1 MPLDPETR
9 GLLEDRGCGAARF
22 RDALP
27 DRGIT
32 PCIPSKKNRKLPVC
46 YDQNFYSQRHKI
58 GTVSGQL
65 RDRRGIAMCYG
76 WHAHPFFGN
85 MPARAAIFYLDS

>member
-1 MPLDPETR
+1 M
-9 GLLEDRGCGAARF
+9 
-22 RDALP
+22 
-27 DRGIT
+27 
-32 PCIPSKKNRKLPVC
+32 
-46 YDQNFYSQRHKI
+46 
-58 GTVSGQL
+58 SGQL